1 MVSNRS
7 KIVIEPR
14 SARIERFLIK
24 RQTIDRR
31 SKMDTES
38 LITDALTI
46 QATTAGLLR
55 NFSLSKT
62 KVFQPSLASK
72 YS

>member
-1 MVSNRS
+1 
-7 KIVIEPR
+7 
-14 SARIERFLIK
+14 
-24 RQTIDRR
+24 
-31 SKMDTES
+31 MDTES
-38 LITDALTI
+38 LITDALTL